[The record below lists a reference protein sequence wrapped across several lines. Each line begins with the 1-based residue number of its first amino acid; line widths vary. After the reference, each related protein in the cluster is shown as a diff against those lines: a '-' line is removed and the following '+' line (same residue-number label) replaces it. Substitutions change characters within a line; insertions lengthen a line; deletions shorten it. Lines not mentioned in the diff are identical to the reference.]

1 MGYNGAC
8 TVFITL
14 GLPIILEQCVVYSS
28 IGNKWLNWPCWDC
41 DWLPSAQPSGTTPRL
56 QFDGVIFR
64 VRETENWPD
73 VTQTELT
80 WSRYVLLSRFSS
92 WPSYSIYLLASL
104 LSPQN
109 AQATMMLKF
118 AIYLRVLKMKEGA
131 IDSKQFAILVLV
143 FVGISET
150 WSFIYHS

>member
-1 MGYNGAC
+1 MYYY
-8 TVFITL
+8 L
-14 GLPIILEQCVVYSS
+14 GSLAGL
-28 IGNKWLNWPCWDC
+28 
-41 DWLPSAQPSGTTPRL
+41 A
-56 QFDGVIFR
+56 
-64 VRETENWPD
+64 
-73 VTQTELT
+73 
-80 WSRYVLLSRFSS
+80 
-92 WPSYSIYLLASL
+92 SYSIYLLASL

-118 AIYLRVLKMKEGA
+118 AIYLKVLKIKEGA